1 MVISL
6 ARQVKLIWTDKF
18 GVGRMVVMADEGV
31 EDTEVRFE

>member
-6 ARQVKLIWTDKF
+6 VRQVKLIWTDKF
-18 GVGRMVVMADEGV
+18 GVGRMVMADEGV